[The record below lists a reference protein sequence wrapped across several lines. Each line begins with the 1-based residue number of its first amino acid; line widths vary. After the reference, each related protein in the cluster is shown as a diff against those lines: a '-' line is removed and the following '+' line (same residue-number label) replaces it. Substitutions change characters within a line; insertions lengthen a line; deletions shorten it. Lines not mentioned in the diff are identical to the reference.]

1 MLMESSKGYD
11 ITVSCKESF
20 STEDRTMKQTT
31 LNSIYIAIIVV
42 LVIINNIAVLD
53 LKQRINVLEES
64 EKTDTIQAM
73 EHEPIPA
80 A

>member
-1 MLMESSKGYD
+1 
-11 ITVSCKESF
+11 
-20 STEDRTMKQTT
+20 MKQTT

-42 LVIINNIAVLD
+42 LIIINNIAVLD